1 VDNFELGGGAHLLK
15 FVVLPLNALM
25 LKDNLA
31 EGASDAKTQSAVPT
45 QRVAEAEAE
54 VKGFKDIL

>member
-1 VDNFELGGGAHLLK
+1 
-15 FVVLPLNALM
+15 M
-25 LKDNLA
+25 LKDNFA
-31 EGASDAKTQSAVPT
+31 EGASDAKTQSAVAT

>member
-1 VDNFELGGGAHLLK
+1 MLK

-31 EGASDAKTQSAVPT
+31 EGASDLNTRWAEAT